1 MLLLCMYVP
10 KQQFTLHRKRKKG
23 STNSDHKV
31 ENVNLCPK
39 LKLKANIY
47 ILYSRVCLYWK
58 QILQLRAR
66 SPFQVEH
73 YKNIFFQYR
82 LLQKKFTNNL
92 FVTANIQYKSG
103 KKWSFFPSISVVR
116 LMSLGFAKRYLIL
129 FQITL
134 FHAFLRT
141 NQ

>member
-39 LKLKANIY
+39 LKANIY

-58 QILQLRAR
+58 QILQLRTR
-66 SPFQVEH
+66 SPFSRATTRLYFFNTDS
-73 YKNIFFQYR
+73 YK
-82 LLQKKFTNNL
+82 KKFTNNL

-103 KKWSFFPSISVVR
+103 KKWSFFLSISVVR

>member
-66 SPFQVEH
+66 SPIQQSTTRIYFFNTDS
-73 YKNIFFQYR
+73 YKKNSQTTYLSLQIFSI
-82 LLQKKFTNNL
+82 KKEK
-92 FVTANIQYKSG
+92 VD
-103 KKWSFFPSISVVR
+103 FFPSISVVR